1 MNKIKKRFKQ
11 ILSLVLTFLIVTA
24 SPLGTSGIE
33 VTAANNLETYS
44 LCKDSMKKI
53 EYELAASI
61 EASPRVESS
70 DSSILQAACT
80 NYSPGSSPDTTVLE
94 LQFDGI
100 STGEANVKVYD
111 SKDALLAN
119 LEVHVTEHIWS
130 EDYTVDKETSC
141 KETGSQSIHCKEC
154 DMIQEGSE
162 KEIPVSEHKIYY
174 SIRKDNE
181 YRYRVPRCENCD
193 TVFEESKGVNSY
205 KINFNLNGAAGDLD
219 NEIKYFG
226 KDYIFP
232 DGESVKRTGY
242 KLNYWWYQCTD
253 INGNKGDWYSY
264 VPGCNTGTEGLR
276 DSLDRFAELDN
287 DLYETGAIT
296 VNAYMTPI
304 TYTVKFDGN
313 GGTGAIFSKILSYG
327 EEFKPY
333 GDFTRPGY
341 VYYAWNTKPDG
352 SGTSYPRHEKLSN
365 LSLIDGDVVTLYPLW
380 MKLVPVTFYYMD
392 SANSE
397 ETFYTCAVGRKYL
410 DYTVPEPSREGYI
423 FKGWFTK
430 AEGGEKITKDTVIT
444 NPEEH
449 ALYAHWELSKLSEP
463 VITELSNVKEGVTL
477 GWNKVEGAEGFY
489 IYRKSGNGNYSRIK
503 TISGSD
509 ILKFT
514 DSSVKRGTT
523 YTYAVQAYY
532 KNIVSTYS
540 GKTIKCASL
549 TVPVITYRTHVQTYG
564 WQAWMKNGEIS
575 GTSGEAKR
583 LEAIY
588 IDLKDQDIEGS
599 IEYRTHVQSYGWQ
612 DWVSKGQL
620 SGTSGKAKRLEAIQI
635 RLTGELEKEYDVYY
649 RVHAQ
654 TYGWLGWAKNGE
666 CAGSS
671 ALSKRLEAI
680 QIKLVEKGKAAPG
693 NTTGAYVTPS
703 GLSNKNFVTY
713 RTHVQTYGWQSWMY
727 DGVMSGTTGLAKR
740 LEGINIKLVNPEYSG
755 SIQYKTHIQTYGWEN
770 GWKSDGIMSGT
781 SGKAKRL
788 EAIQIQLTGEMAKHY
803 DVYYRV
809 HAQTFGW
816 LGWAKNGS
824 SAGTAGYAKRLEGI
838 EIELVEKGGAAP
850 GSMVRSFIEK

>member
-1 MNKIKKRFKQ
+1 MNKTKKRFKQ
-11 ILSLVLTFLIVTA
+11 ILSLLLAFLIVTA
-24 SPLGTSGIE
+24 SPLVTSKIE
-33 VTAANNLETYS
+33 VMAADNMDTYS
-44 LCKDSMKKI
+44 VCKDSTKEI
-53 EYELAASI
+53 YYDIAASI
-61 EASPRVESS
+61 GADLRVESS
-70 DSSILQAACT
+70 DSSILQAVCT
-80 NYSPGSSPDTTVLE
+80 NYSPGSSQDTTVLE
-94 LQFDGI
+94 LQFKGI
-100 STGEANVKVYD
+100 STGEAEVKVYD
-111 SKDALLAN
+111 SNDALLAN
-119 LEVHVTEHIWS
+119 IKV
-130 EDYTVDKETSC
+130 
-141 KETGSQSIHCKEC
+141 Q
-154 DMIQEGSE
+154 
-162 KEIPVSEHKIYY
+162 VSEHYITN
-174 SIRKDNE
+174 SIRKDSE
-181 YRYRVPRCENCD
+181 YRYKVSRCENCG

-205 KINFNLNGAAGDLD
+205 KINFNLDGATGDLD

-232 DGESVKRTGY
+232 DGESVKKPGY
-242 KLNYWWYQCTD
+242 KLIKWEYQCTD
-253 INGNKGDWYSY
+253 INGKKGPWYSCL
-264 VPGCNTGTEGLR
+264 PGCNAGTE
-276 DSLDRFAELDN
+276 DPTYSLDRYAELDN
-287 DLYETGAIT
+287 DLYETGSIT
-296 VNAYMTPI
+296 VNAHMTPI

-313 GGTGAIFSKILSYG
+313 GGTGSIESKTLSYG

-333 GDFTRPGY
+333 GDFTRTGY
-341 VYYAWNTKPDG
+341 VYHAWNTKPDG
-352 SGTSYPRHEKLSN
+352 SGTSYPRDEKLSN
-365 LSLIDGDVVTLYPLW
+365 LTQIDGDIVTLYPLW
-380 MKLVPVTFYYMD
+380 MKQVAVTYHYMD

-397 ETFYTCAVGRKYL
+397 ATYNTFTVGRKYS
-410 DYTVPEPSREGYI
+410 DYIVPEPSRKGYT

-430 AEGGEKITKDTVIT
+430 AEGGEQITKDTVIT
-444 NPEEH
+444 NPEDH
-449 ALYAHWELSKLSEP
+449 SLYAHWELSELSEP
-463 VITELSNVKEGVTL
+463 EITELSDAKEGVTL
-477 GWNKVEGAEGFY
+477 GWKKVEGAEGFY
-489 IYRKSGNGNYSRIK
+489 IYRKSGDGKYSKIK
-503 TISGSD
+503 TISSGD
-509 ILKFT
+509 TLKFT
-514 DSSVKRGTT
+514 DGSVKRGAT

-532 KNIVSTYS
+532 KDMVSTYS

-549 TVPVITYRTHVQTYG
+549 TAPVITYKTHVQTYG
-564 WQAWMKNGEIS
+564 WQDWVKNGEIS
-575 GTSGEAKR
+575 GTSGKAKR

-666 CAGSS
+666 YAGSS
-671 ALSKRLEAI
+671 GLSKRLEAI
-680 QIKLVEKGKAAPG
+680 QIVLVEKGKEAPG
-693 NTTGAYVTPS
+693 NMTGAYVTPS
-703 GLSNKNFVTY
+703 GLSNQNFVTY

-755 SIQYKTHIQTYGWEN
+755 SIQYRTHIQTYGWEN
-770 GWKSDGIMSGT
+770 GWKSDGTMSGT

-788 EAIQIQLTGEMAKHY
+788 EAIQIQLTGEMAEHY

-838 EIELVEKGGAAP
+838 EIKLVEKGGAAP
-850 GSMVRSFIEK
+850 GSMDRSFIEK